1 MLSVSPPQLL
11 TNSPNSANH
20 DVAGVTPL
28 RSASVL
34 TNSVAL
40 AIADSAS
47 PASYTS
53 AAPPILNY
61 SAAPPNSSDAPADC
75 VNGASLIAAPPTSIS
90 LPDAPIAPP
99 NSLAP
104 VASQRRRDLLLDEA
118 FEPSQINSPP
128 PVVLPPLRL
137 AFNSLKNM
145 AARRLAQQRALA
157 KLAPHLLPQLSSID
171 SLLEQCIIGNKTRD
185 ARPAE
190 LEPLSAVVLR
200 SSSRAAVF
208 MFRHR
213 RRRLCV
219 FY

>member
-1 MLSVSPPQLL
+1 MAVFHWSTALGPPQAASTWL
-11 TNSPNSANH
+11 TFNPTPQQQPNAN
-20 DVAGVTPL
+20 A
-28 RSASVL
+28 RS
-34 TNSVAL
+34 
-40 AIADSAS
+40 
-47 PASYTS
+47 
-53 AAPPILNY
+53 
-61 SAAPPNSSDAPADC
+61 
-75 VNGASLIAAPPTSIS
+75 
-90 LPDAPIAPP
+90 
-99 NSLAP
+99 P
-104 VASQRRRDLLLDEA
+104 VARIRKNVPSRRRHHVTHLTLRWELDEA
-118 FEPSQINSPP
+118 FEPSRTTS
-128 PVVLPPLRL
+128 LPSLAPLLLRL

-145 AARRLAQQRALA
+145 AARRLVQQRALA
-157 KLAPHLLPQLSSID
+157 KLAPHLLLQLSSID